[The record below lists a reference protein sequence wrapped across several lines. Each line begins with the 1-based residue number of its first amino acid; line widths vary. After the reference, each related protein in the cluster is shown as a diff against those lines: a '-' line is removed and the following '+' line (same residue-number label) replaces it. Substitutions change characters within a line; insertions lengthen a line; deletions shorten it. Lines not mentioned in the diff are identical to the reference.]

1 MSNEKDL
8 EQKEIDKENHPN
20 TIEYKRLQDEMN
32 KHLNSINATMDRLH
46 FTDEEKKEILD
57 IIEYHAILKEA
68 AKNPLN
74 NIRENMILEQVE
86 KKVKDDILAV
96 SNNMVRVVNEK
107 MKEIIDRKLKK

>member
-1 MSNEKDL
+1 MSDEKDL
-8 EQKEIDKENHPN
+8 EQKEINKENHPN

-32 KHLNSINATMDRLH
+32 KSLNSIMSTMDRLH
-46 FTDEEKKEILD
+46 FSDEEKKEILD
-57 IIEYHAILKEA
+57 IIEYHSILKEA

-86 KKVKDDILAV
+86 KKVKDDILAI